1 MPRRADAQHCHT
13 ECVRIP
19 ELNGSASRRGF
30 AGLFFKRQRSFL
42 CRVTPASLAIPMT
55 SETTTPRTGF
65 WPARAATMALL
76 FCSGF
81 LYATWGVHV
90 PTVKAMFDLNDAS
103 LSVAMF
109 AVAGGAIVTMSRTA
123 RWVGRAGSQRASLQ
137 SGMALALT
145 SAFILSMPS
154 YWGLVGWLALYG
166 AANATYDVAVNAQAA
181 TLEARYRQ
189 PIMASLHGCFSLGG
203 MAGALVGGAWLA
215 HHGSPQWHIG
225 LAALVCAVVIV
236 AGARFMQP
244 DVKPGE
250 APVASQGVDKA
261 TVPVHPLPALSDAER
276 RRLHRKLT
284 GFGVLAFL
292 GLVVEGAMYDW
303 TAVYMREVVAAQGA
317 WVGAGYAAFSL
328 GMAGG
333 RFGGDP
339 VRARMGGAR
348 LLRMSSLLCVAGV
361 LLALLWRVPA
371 AAVAGF
377 ALAGLG
383 LSNVMPVM
391 FAASGEVARGAGMA
405 SAEAIAVMARLAYLG
420 LLAGP
425 VLIGAI
431 AHGISL
437 PVALGAGLL
446 CIVPIAL
453 LAPKML
459 AGADGRAAQH

>member
-1 MPRRADAQHCHT
+1 
-13 ECVRIP
+13 
-19 ELNGSASRRGF
+19 
-30 AGLFFKRQRSFL
+30 
-42 CRVTPASLAIPMT
+42 
-55 SETTTPRTGF
+55 
-65 WPARAATMALL
+65 MALL

-109 AVAGGAIVTMSRTA
+109 AVAGGAIVTMSRMA
-123 RWVGRAGSQRASLQ
+123 RWVGRAGSRHASLH
-137 SGMALALT
+137 SGIALALT
-145 SAFILSMPS
+145 SAFLLSMPN
-154 YWGLVGWLALYG
+154 YWGLVAWLALYG

-181 TLEARYRQ
+181 TLEARYRK

-215 HHGSPQWHIG
+215 HQGSPQWHVG
-225 LAALVCAVVIV
+225 LAALGCAVVIV
-236 AGARFMQP
+236 VGARFMQP
-244 DVKPGE
+244 DMLPGE
-250 APVASQGVDKA
+250 ASVANTQTGTPARKHTPPPVLD
-261 TVPVHPLPALSDAER
+261 DAAR
-276 RRLHRKLT
+276 RKLNRKLT

-317 WVGAGYAAFSL
+317 WIGAGYAAFSV
-328 GMAGG
+328 GMAAG

-348 LLRMSSLLCVAGV
+348 LLRVSSLLCVAGV
-361 LLALLWRVPA
+361 LLALFWREPL
-371 AAVAGF
+371 AAVVGF

-391 FAASGEVARGAGMA
+391 FAASGEVARSAGMA

-420 LLAGP
+420 LLVGP

-431 AHGISL
+431 AHGVDL
-437 PVALGAGLL
+437 PVALGVGLL
-446 CIVPIAL
+446 CIVPIAV

-459 AGADGRAAQH
+459 AGVDGRADRPR

>member
-1 MPRRADAQHCHT
+1 
-13 ECVRIP
+13 
-19 ELNGSASRRGF
+19 
-30 AGLFFKRQRSFL
+30 
-42 CRVTPASLAIPMT
+42 
-55 SETTTPRTGF
+55 
-65 WPARAATMALL
+65 MALL

-109 AVAGGAIVTMSRTA
+109 AVAGGAIVTMSRLA
-123 RWVGRAGSQRASLQ
+123 RWVGRAGSQRASLH
-137 SGMALALT
+137 SGIALALT

-181 TLEARYRQ
+181 TLESRYRK

-203 MAGALVGGAWLA
+203 MAGALVGGVWLA

-225 LAALVCAVVIV
+225 LAALGCAVVIIV
-236 AGARFMQP
+236 GARFMQP
-244 DVKPGE
+244 DMLPGE
-250 APVASQGVDKA
+250 APVASADTEPSPA
-261 TVPVHPLPALSDAER
+261 RAHTPPPVLSEASR
-276 RRLHRKLT
+276 RKLHRKLM

-303 TAVYMREVVAAQGA
+303 TAVYMREVVSAQGA
-317 WVGAGYAAFSL
+317 WIGAGYAAFSV
-328 GMAGG
+328 GMAAG
-333 RFGGDP
+333 RFSGDP

-348 LLRMSSLLCVAGV
+348 LLRASSLVCVGGV
-361 LLALLWRVPA
+361 LLALLWREPA

-391 FAASGEVARGAGMA
+391 FAASGEVARSAGMA

-420 LLAGP
+420 LLIGP

-437 PVALGAGLL
+437 PVALAAGLL
-446 CIVPIAL
+446 CIVPIAA

-459 AGADGRAAQH
+459 AGVDGRATASSKD

>member
-1 MPRRADAQHCHT
+1 
-13 ECVRIP
+13 
-19 ELNGSASRRGF
+19 
-30 AGLFFKRQRSFL
+30 
-42 CRVTPASLAIPMT
+42 MT
-55 SETTTPRTGF
+55 SQPVKPRSGF

-90 PTVKAMFDLNDAS
+90 PTVKAMFDLNDAN

-109 AVAGGAIVTMSRTA
+109 AIAGGAIVTMSRMA
-123 RWVGRAGSQRASLQ
+123 RWVGRSGSQRASLQ
-137 SGMALALT
+137 SGIALAVT
-145 SAFILSMPS
+145 SAFILSMPN
-154 YWGLVGWLALYG
+154 YWALVGWLALYG

-181 TLEARYRQ
+181 TLEARYRR

-215 HHGSPQWHIG
+215 HHGSPQWHVG
-225 LAALVCAVVIV
+225 LAALGCAMVIV
-236 AGARFMQP
+236 IGARFMQP
-244 DVKPGE
+244 DMLPGE
-250 APVASQGVDKA
+250 APVTAGAGADEPTVSAPQTPASKA
-261 TVPVHPLPALSDAER
+261 SARALDEAGR
-276 RRLHRKLT
+276 RRLHRRLT

-317 WVGAGYAAFSL
+317 WIGAGYAAFSL

-348 LLRMSSLLCVAGV
+348 LLRLSSLLCVGGV
-361 LLALLWRVPA
+361 LLALLWRAPA

-420 LLAGP
+420 LLVGP
-425 VLIGAI
+425 VVIGAI

-453 LAPKML
+453 LAPRML
-459 AGADGRAAQH
+459 AGADGRTPQR

>member
-1 MPRRADAQHCHT
+1 
-13 ECVRIP
+13 
-19 ELNGSASRRGF
+19 
-30 AGLFFKRQRSFL
+30 
-42 CRVTPASLAIPMT
+42 MT
-55 SETTTPRTGF
+55 SDTTKPRGGF

-90 PTVKAMFDLNDAS
+90 PTVKAMFDLNDAN

-109 AVAGGAIVTMSRTA
+109 AVAGGALLTMSRMA
-123 RWVGRAGSQRASLQ
+123 RWVGRAGSRRASLQ
-137 SGMALALT
+137 SGIALALT
-145 SAFILSMPS
+145 SAFILSMPN

-181 TLEARYRQ
+181 TLEARYRK

-203 MAGALVGGAWLA
+203 MSGAMVGGAWLA
-215 HHGSPQWHIG
+215 HQGSPQWHVG
-225 LAALVCAVVIV
+225 LAALACALVMVV
-236 AGARFMQP
+236 GARYLQP
-244 DVKPGE
+244 DMLPGE
-250 APVASQGVDKA
+250 APVDAGKSGKSGD
-261 TVPVHPLPALSDAER
+261 TPVARTPLPVLDEAAR
-276 RRLHRKLT
+276 RKLHRRLT
-284 GFGVLAFL
+284 GFGILAFL

-303 TAVYMREVVAAQGA
+303 TAVYMREVVSAQGA
-317 WVGAGYAAFSL
+317 WIGAGYAAFSL

-348 LLRMSSLLCVAGV
+348 LLRVSSLVCVGGV
-361 LLALLWRVPA
+361 LMALLWRVPA

-391 FAASGEVARGAGMA
+391 FAASGEAARAGGMA

-420 LLAGP
+420 LLVGP
-425 VLIGAI
+425 VVIGAM
-431 AHGISL
+431 AHGVSL
-437 PVALGAGLL
+437 PFALGAGLL

-453 LAPKML
+453 LAPTML
-459 AGADGRAAQH
+459 AGVDARAGH

>member
-1 MPRRADAQHCHT
+1 
-13 ECVRIP
+13 
-19 ELNGSASRRGF
+19 
-30 AGLFFKRQRSFL
+30 
-42 CRVTPASLAIPMT
+42 
-55 SETTTPRTGF
+55 
-65 WPARAATMALL
+65 MALL

-109 AVAGGAIVTMSRTA
+109 AVAGGAIVTMSRMA
-123 RWVGRAGSQRASLQ
+123 RWVGRAGSQRASLH
-137 SGMALALT
+137 SGIALALT
-145 SAFILSMPS
+145 SAFILSMPN
-154 YWGLVGWLALYG
+154 YWALVGWLALYG

-181 TLEARYRQ
+181 TLEARYRK

-225 LAALVCAVVIV
+225 MAALGCAVVIV
-236 AGARFMQP
+236 VGARFMQP
-244 DVKPGE
+244 DMLPGE
-250 APVASQGVDKA
+250 APVANAQDVTASAGKR
-261 TVPVHPLPALSDAER
+261 TPPPALSEASR
-276 RRLHRKLT
+276 RQLHRKLT

-303 TAVYMREVVAAQGA
+303 TAVYMREVVSAQGA
-317 WVGAGYAAFSL
+317 WIGAGYAAFSV
-328 GMAGG
+328 GMAAG

-348 LLRMSSLLCVAGV
+348 LLRVSSLLCVGGV
-361 LLALLWRVPA
+361 LLALFWREPA
-371 AAVAGF
+371 AAVVGF

-391 FAASGEVARGAGMA
+391 FAASGEVARSAGMA

-420 LLAGP
+420 LLIGP

-459 AGADGRAAQH
+459 AGADGRAPTPASAKD

>member
-1 MPRRADAQHCHT
+1 MP
-13 ECVRIP
+13 
-19 ELNGSASRRGF
+19 N
-30 AGLFFKRQRSFL
+30 
-42 CRVTPASLAIPMT
+42 
-55 SETTTPRTGF
+55 
-65 WPARAATMALL
+65 
-76 FCSGF
+76 
-81 LYATWGVHV
+81 
-90 PTVKAMFDLNDAS
+90 
-103 LSVAMF
+103 
-109 AVAGGAIVTMSRTA
+109 
-123 RWVGRAGSQRASLQ
+123 
-137 SGMALALT
+137 
-145 SAFILSMPS
+145 

-181 TLEARYRQ
+181 TLEARYRR

-215 HHGSPQWHIG
+215 HHGSPQWHVG
-225 LAALVCAVVIV
+225 LAAMGCALVIL

-244 DVKPGE
+244 DMLPGE
-250 APVASQGVDKA
+250 APASAA
-261 TVPVHPLPALSDAER
+261 TGNAEATERKPGRRQAPPPALDEAAR
-276 RRLHRKLT
+276 RKLHRRLM
-284 GFGVLAFL
+284 GFGILAFL

-317 WVGAGYAAFSL
+317 WIGAGYAAFSL

-348 LLRMSSLLCVAGV
+348 LLRVSSLLCVGGV
-361 LLALLWRVPA
+361 LLALLWRQPA

-391 FAASGEVARGAGMA
+391 FAASGEVARSAGMA

-420 LLAGP
+420 LLVGP
-425 VLIGAI
+425 VVIGAI

-437 PVALGAGLL
+437 PVALAAGLL

-459 AGADGRAAQH
+459 AGADGRTPQR

>member
-1 MPRRADAQHCHT
+1 MT
-13 ECVRIP
+13 
-19 ELNGSASRRGF
+19 SAS
-30 AGLFFKRQRSFL
+30 AKPRS
-42 CRVTPASLAIPMT
+42 
-55 SETTTPRTGF
+55 GF

-109 AVAGGAIVTMSRTA
+109 AIAGGAIVTMSRMA
-123 RWVGRAGSQRASLQ
+123 RWIGRAGSQRASLV
-137 SGMALALT
+137 SGMALAVT
-145 SAFILSMPS
+145 SAFILSMPN

-181 TLEARYRQ
+181 TLEARYRK

-203 MAGALVGGAWLA
+203 MSGALVGGAWLA
-215 HHGSPQWHIG
+215 HQGSPQWHIG
-225 LAALVCAVVIV
+225 LAAMGCAVVMLV
-236 AGARFMQP
+236 GARFMQP
-244 DVKPGE
+244 DMLPGE
-250 APVASQGVDKA
+250 APVAASSDDSSRKA
-261 TVPVHPLPALSDAER
+261 VPPPALDDASR
-276 RRLHRKLT
+276 RKLHRRLT
-284 GFGVLAFL
+284 GFGILAFL

-317 WVGAGYAAFSL
+317 WIGAGYAAFSL

-348 LLRMSSLLCVAGV
+348 LLRVSSLLCVGGV
-361 LLALLWRVPA
+361 MLALVWREPA

-420 LLAGP
+420 LLVGP

-437 PVALGAGLL
+437 PVALAAGLL

-459 AGADGRAAQH
+459 AGADGRTAQH

>member
-1 MPRRADAQHCHT
+1 
-13 ECVRIP
+13 
-19 ELNGSASRRGF
+19 
-30 AGLFFKRQRSFL
+30 
-42 CRVTPASLAIPMT
+42 
-55 SETTTPRTGF
+55 
-65 WPARAATMALL
+65 MALL

-109 AVAGGAIVTMSRTA
+109 AVAGGAIITMSRMA
-123 RWVGRAGSQRASLQ
+123 RWVGRAGSQRASLH
-137 SGMALALT
+137 SGIALAVT

-154 YWGLVGWLALYG
+154 YWGLVSWLALYG

-181 TLEARYRQ
+181 TLEARYRK

-215 HHGSPQWHIG
+215 HQGSPQWHMG
-225 LAALVCAVVIV
+225 LAALLCAVVIIV
-236 AGARFMQP
+236 GARFMQP
-244 DVKPGE
+244 DMMPGE
-250 APVASQGVDKA
+250 APVASERADKSA
-261 TVPVHPLPALSDAER
+261 DKSADKGAARAHTPPPALDDAAR
-276 RRLHRKLT
+276 RKLHRKLT
-284 GFGVLAFL
+284 GFGILAFL

-348 LLRMSSLLCVAGV
+348 LLRVSSLLCVGGV
-361 LLALLWRVPA
+361 LLALFWRVPA

-405 SAEAIAVMARLAYLG
+405 SVEAIAVMARLAYLG
-420 LLAGP
+420 LLIGP

-459 AGADGRAAQH
+459 AGADGRATQH

>member
-1 MPRRADAQHCHT
+1 
-13 ECVRIP
+13 
-19 ELNGSASRRGF
+19 
-30 AGLFFKRQRSFL
+30 
-42 CRVTPASLAIPMT
+42 MT
-55 SETTTPRTGF
+55 SDIAQPRTGF

-109 AVAGGAIVTMSRTA
+109 AVAGGAIVTMSRMA
-123 RWVGRAGSQRASLQ
+123 RWVGRAGSQRASLH
-137 SGMALALT
+137 SGIALALT
-145 SAFILSMPS
+145 SAFILSMPN
-154 YWGLVGWLALYG
+154 YWALVGWLALYG

-181 TLEARYRQ
+181 TLEARYRK

-215 HHGSPQWHIG
+215 HHGSPQWHLG
-225 LAALVCAVVIV
+225 LAALGCAVVIV
-236 AGARFMQP
+236 VGARFMQP
-244 DVKPGE
+244 DMLPGE
-250 APVASQGVDKA
+250 APVGSDGEASRAKH
-261 TVPVHPLPALSDAER
+261 TPPPALSEAAR
-276 RRLHRKLT
+276 RQLHRKLT

-303 TAVYMREVVAAQGA
+303 TAVYMREVVSAQGA
-317 WVGAGYAAFSL
+317 WIGAGYAAFSV
-328 GMAGG
+328 GMAAG
-333 RFGGDP
+333 RFSGDP

-348 LLRMSSLLCVAGV
+348 LLRVSSLLCVGGV
-361 LLALLWRVPA
+361 LLALFWREPA

-391 FAASGEVARGAGMA
+391 FAASGEVARSAGMA

-420 LLAGP
+420 LLIGP

-459 AGADGRAAQH
+459 AGVDGRTAKPESQSK

>member
-1 MPRRADAQHCHT
+1 
-13 ECVRIP
+13 
-19 ELNGSASRRGF
+19 
-30 AGLFFKRQRSFL
+30 
-42 CRVTPASLAIPMT
+42 
-55 SETTTPRTGF
+55 
-65 WPARAATMALL
+65 MALL

-109 AVAGGAIVTMSRTA
+109 AVAGGAIITMSRMA
-123 RWVGRAGSQRASLQ
+123 RWVGRAGSQRASLH
-137 SGMALALT
+137 SGIALAVT

-154 YWGLVGWLALYG
+154 YWGLVSWLALYG

-181 TLEARYRQ
+181 TLEARYRK

-215 HHGSPQWHIG
+215 HQGSPQWHMG
-225 LAALVCAVVIV
+225 LAALLCAVVIIV
-236 AGARFMQP
+236 GARFMQP
-244 DVKPGE
+244 DMMPGE
-250 APVASQGVDKA
+250 APVASERADKSA
-261 TVPVHPLPALSDAER
+261 DKGAARAHTPPPALDDAAR
-276 RRLHRKLT
+276 RKLHRKLT
-284 GFGVLAFL
+284 GFGILAFL

-339 VRARMGGAR
+339 VRARTGGAR
-348 LLRMSSLLCVAGV
+348 LLRVSSLLCVGGV
-361 LLALLWRVPA
+361 LLALFWRVPA

-420 LLAGP
+420 LLIGP

-459 AGADGRAAQH
+459 AGADGRATQH

>member
-1 MPRRADAQHCHT
+1 
-13 ECVRIP
+13 
-19 ELNGSASRRGF
+19 
-30 AGLFFKRQRSFL
+30 
-42 CRVTPASLAIPMT
+42 
-55 SETTTPRTGF
+55 
-65 WPARAATMALL
+65 MALL

-109 AVAGGAIVTMSRTA
+109 AVAGGAIITMSRMA
-123 RWVGRAGSQRASLQ
+123 RWVGRAGSQRASLH
-137 SGMALALT
+137 SGIALAVT

-154 YWGLVGWLALYG
+154 YWGLVSWLALYG

-181 TLEARYRQ
+181 TLEARYRK

-215 HHGSPQWHIG
+215 HQGSPQWHMG
-225 LAALVCAVVIV
+225 LAALLCAVVIIV
-236 AGARFMQP
+236 GARFMQP
-244 DVKPGE
+244 DMMPGE
-250 APVASQGVDKA
+250 APVASESADRSADKSA
-261 TVPVHPLPALSDAER
+261 ARAHTPPPALDDAAR
-276 RRLHRKLT
+276 RKLHRKLT
-284 GFGVLAFL
+284 GFGILAFL

-339 VRARMGGAR
+339 VRARTGGAR
-348 LLRMSSLLCVAGV
+348 LLRVSSLLCVGGV
-361 LLALLWRVPA
+361 LLALFWRVPA

-420 LLAGP
+420 LLIGP

-459 AGADGRAAQH
+459 AGADGRATQH

>member
-1 MPRRADAQHCHT
+1 
-13 ECVRIP
+13 
-19 ELNGSASRRGF
+19 
-30 AGLFFKRQRSFL
+30 
-42 CRVTPASLAIPMT
+42 
-55 SETTTPRTGF
+55 
-65 WPARAATMALL
+65 MALL

-109 AVAGGAIVTMSRTA
+109 AIAGGAIVTMSRMA
-123 RWVGRAGSQRASLQ
+123 RWIGRAGSQRASLV
-137 SGMALALT
+137 SGMGLAVT
-145 SAFILSMPS
+145 SAFILSMPN

-181 TLEARYRQ
+181 TLEARYRK

-203 MAGALVGGAWLA
+203 MSGALVGGAWLA
-215 HHGSPQWHIG
+215 HKGSPQWHIG
-225 LAALVCAVVIV
+225 LAAMGCAVVMV
-236 AGARFMQP
+236 VGARFMQP
-244 DVKPGE
+244 DMLPGE
-250 APVASQGVDKA
+250 APVASSAAASSDDSPRKA
-261 TVPVHPLPALSDAER
+261 VPPPALDDVSR
-276 RRLHRKLT
+276 RKLHRRLT
-284 GFGVLAFL
+284 GFGILAFL

-317 WVGAGYAAFSL
+317 WIGAGYAAFSL

-348 LLRMSSLLCVAGV
+348 LLRVSSLLCVGGV
-361 LLALLWRVPA
+361 MLALVWREPA

-420 LLAGP
+420 LLVGP

-437 PVALGAGLL
+437 PVALAAGLL

-459 AGADGRAAQH
+459 AGADGRTAQH

>member
-1 MPRRADAQHCHT
+1 
-13 ECVRIP
+13 
-19 ELNGSASRRGF
+19 
-30 AGLFFKRQRSFL
+30 
-42 CRVTPASLAIPMT
+42 MT
-55 SETTTPRTGF
+55 SDIAQPRTGF

-109 AVAGGAIVTMSRTA
+109 AVAGGAIVTMSRMA
-123 RWVGRAGSQRASLQ
+123 RWVGRAGSQRASLH
-137 SGMALALT
+137 SGIALALT
-145 SAFILSMPS
+145 SAFILSMPN
-154 YWGLVGWLALYG
+154 YWALVGWLALYG

-181 TLEARYRQ
+181 TLEARYRK

-215 HHGSPQWHIG
+215 HHGSPQWHLG
-225 LAALVCAVVIV
+225 LAALGCAVVIV
-236 AGARFMQP
+236 VGARFMQP
-244 DVKPGE
+244 DMLPGE
-250 APVASQGVDKA
+250 APVGSDGEASRVKH
-261 TVPVHPLPALSDAER
+261 TPPPALSEASR
-276 RRLHRKLT
+276 RQLHRKLT

-303 TAVYMREVVAAQGA
+303 TAVYMREVVSAQGA
-317 WVGAGYAAFSL
+317 WIGAGYAAFSV
-328 GMAGG
+328 GMAAG
-333 RFGGDP
+333 RFSGDP

-348 LLRMSSLLCVAGV
+348 LLRVSSLLCVGGV
-361 LLALLWRVPA
+361 LLALFWREPA

-391 FAASGEVARGAGMA
+391 FAASGEVARSAGMA

-420 LLAGP
+420 LLIGP

-459 AGADGRAAQH
+459 AGVDGRTAKPESLSK

>member
-1 MPRRADAQHCHT
+1 
-13 ECVRIP
+13 
-19 ELNGSASRRGF
+19 
-30 AGLFFKRQRSFL
+30 
-42 CRVTPASLAIPMT
+42 MT
-55 SETTTPRTGF
+55 SQMTKPRTGF

-123 RWVGRAGSQRASLQ
+123 RWVGRAGSQRASLH
-137 SGMALALT
+137 SGMALAVT

-189 PIMASLHGCFSLGG
+189 PIMASLHGFFSLGG

-215 HHGSPQWHIG
+215 HHGSPQWHMG
-225 LAALVCAVVIV
+225 LAALACAAVIV

-244 DVKPGE
+244 DMMPGE
-250 APVASQGVDKA
+250 APLASSGAGKA
-261 TVPVHPLPALSDAER
+261 AARPHTPPPVLDDDGR

-284 GFGVLAFL
+284 GFGILAFL

-317 WVGAGYAAFSL
+317 WIGAGYAAFSL

-339 VRARMGGAR
+339 VRARLGGAR
-348 LLRMSSLLCVAGV
+348 LLRVSSLLCVGGV
-361 LLALLWRVPA
+361 LLALFWRVPA

-391 FAASGEVARGAGMA
+391 FAASGEVARSAGMA

-420 LLAGP
+420 LLVGP

-431 AHGISL
+431 AHGVSL

-446 CIVPIAL
+446 CIAPIAL

-459 AGADGRAAQH
+459 AGADGRAGQQG

>member
-1 MPRRADAQHCHT
+1 
-13 ECVRIP
+13 
-19 ELNGSASRRGF
+19 
-30 AGLFFKRQRSFL
+30 
-42 CRVTPASLAIPMT
+42 MT
-55 SETTTPRTGF
+55 SQTAKPRTGF

-90 PTVKAMFDLNDAS
+90 PTVKAMFDLNDAN

-109 AVAGGAIVTMSRTA
+109 AVAGGAIVTMSRMA
-123 RWVGRAGSQRASLQ
+123 RWVGRAGSRRASLQ
-137 SGMALALT
+137 AGVALAVT
-145 SAFILSMPS
+145 SAFILSMPN

-181 TLEARYRQ
+181 TLEARYRR

-215 HHGSPQWHIG
+215 HHGSPQWHVG
-225 LAALVCAVVIV
+225 LAAMGCALVILV
-236 AGARFMQP
+236 GARFMQP
-244 DVKPGE
+244 DMLPGE
-250 APVASQGVDKA
+250 APASAAAQNAEA
-261 TVPVHPLPALSDAER
+261 TEGKPRPRQAPPPVLDEAAR
-276 RRLHRKLT
+276 RKLHRRLT
-284 GFGVLAFL
+284 GFGILAFL

-317 WVGAGYAAFSL
+317 WIGAGYAAFSL

-348 LLRMSSLLCVAGV
+348 LLRASSLLCVGGV
-361 LLALLWRVPA
+361 LLALLWREPA

-391 FAASGEVARGAGMA
+391 FAASGEVARSAGMA

-420 LLAGP
+420 LLVGP
-425 VLIGAI
+425 VVIGAI
-431 AHGISL
+431 AHGVSL
-437 PVALGAGLL
+437 PVALAAGLL
-446 CIVPIAL
+446 CIVPITL

-459 AGADGRAAQH
+459 AGADGRTPRR

>member
-1 MPRRADAQHCHT
+1 
-13 ECVRIP
+13 
-19 ELNGSASRRGF
+19 
-30 AGLFFKRQRSFL
+30 
-42 CRVTPASLAIPMT
+42 MT
-55 SETTTPRTGF
+55 SDSAKPRTGF

-109 AVAGGAIVTMSRTA
+109 AVAGGAIVTMSRMA
-123 RWVGRAGSQRASLQ
+123 RWIGRAGSQRASLV
-137 SGMALALT
+137 SGMALAIT

-181 TLEARYRQ
+181 TLEARYRK

-203 MAGALVGGAWLA
+203 MSGALVGGVWLA

-225 LAALVCAVVIV
+225 LAAMACAVVMLV
-236 AGARFMQP
+236 GARFMQA
-244 DVKPGE
+244 DMAPGE
-250 APVASQGVDKA
+250 APVAQDDSPRKA
-261 TVPVHPLPALSDAER
+261 APPPALDDASR
-276 RRLHRKLT
+276 RKLHRRLT
-284 GFGVLAFL
+284 GFGILAFL

-303 TAVYMREVVAAQGA
+303 MAVYMREVVAAQGA
-317 WVGAGYAAFSL
+317 WIGAGYAAFSL

-339 VRARMGGAR
+339 IRARMGGAR
-348 LLRMSSLLCVAGV
+348 LLRVSSLLCVGGV
-361 LLALLWRVPA
+361 LLALVWREPA
-371 AAVAGF
+371 AAVLGF

-420 LLAGP
+420 LLVGP

-437 PVALGAGLL
+437 PVALAAGLL

-459 AGADGRAAQH
+459 AGADGRTAQH

>member
-1 MPRRADAQHCHT
+1 
-13 ECVRIP
+13 
-19 ELNGSASRRGF
+19 
-30 AGLFFKRQRSFL
+30 
-42 CRVTPASLAIPMT
+42 
-55 SETTTPRTGF
+55 
-65 WPARAATMALL
+65 MALL

-90 PTVKAMFDLNDAS
+90 PTVKAMFDLNDAN

-109 AVAGGAIVTMSRTA
+109 AIAGGAIVTMSRMA
-123 RWVGRAGSQRASLQ
+123 RWVGRSGSQRASLQ
-137 SGMALALT
+137 SGIALAVT
-145 SAFILSMPS
+145 SAFILSMPN
-154 YWGLVGWLALYG
+154 YWALVGWLALYG

-181 TLEARYRQ
+181 TLEARYRR

-215 HHGSPQWHIG
+215 HHGSPQWHVG
-225 LAALVCAVVIV
+225 LAALGCAMVIV
-236 AGARFMQP
+236 IGARFMQP
-244 DVKPGE
+244 DMLPGE
-250 APVASQGVDKA
+250 APVTAGAGADEPTVSAPQTPASKA
-261 TVPVHPLPALSDAER
+261 SARALDEAGR
-276 RRLHRKLT
+276 RRLHRRLT

-317 WVGAGYAAFSL
+317 WIGAGYAAFSL

-348 LLRMSSLLCVAGV
+348 LLRLSSLLCVGGV
-361 LLALLWRVPA
+361 LLALLWRAPA

-420 LLAGP
+420 LLVGP
-425 VLIGAI
+425 VVIGAI

-453 LAPKML
+453 LAPRML
-459 AGADGRAAQH
+459 AGADGRTPQR

>member
-1 MPRRADAQHCHT
+1 
-13 ECVRIP
+13 
-19 ELNGSASRRGF
+19 
-30 AGLFFKRQRSFL
+30 
-42 CRVTPASLAIPMT
+42 MT
-55 SETTTPRTGF
+55 SQTAKPRTGF

-90 PTVKAMFDLNDAS
+90 PTVKAMFDLNDAN

-109 AVAGGAIVTMSRTA
+109 AIAGGAIITMPRTA
-123 RWVGRAGSQRASLQ
+123 RWVGRAGSRRASLQ
-137 SGMALALT
+137 SGIALAIT
-145 SAFILSMPS
+145 SAFILSMPN

-181 TLEARYRQ
+181 TLEARYRR

-215 HHGSPQWHIG
+215 HHGSPQWHVG
-225 LAALVCAVVIV
+225 LAAMGCALVIIT
-236 AGARFMQP
+236 GARFMQR
-244 DVKPGE
+244 DMLPGE
-250 APVASQGVDKA
+250 APASTASAAAEA
-261 TVPVHPLPALSDAER
+261 TKGEPKPRQAPPPALDEDAR
-276 RRLHRKLT
+276 RKLHRRLT
-284 GFGVLAFL
+284 GFGILAFL

-317 WVGAGYAAFSL
+317 WIGAGYAAFSL

-348 LLRMSSLLCVAGV
+348 LLRVSSLLCVGGV
-361 LLALLWRVPA
+361 LLALLWREPA

-391 FAASGEVARGAGMA
+391 FAASGEVARSAGMA

-420 LLAGP
+420 LLVGP
-425 VLIGAI
+425 VVIGAI
-431 AHGISL
+431 AHGVSL
-437 PVALGAGLL
+437 PVALAAGLL

-459 AGADGRAAQH
+459 AGVDGRTSRR

>member
-1 MPRRADAQHCHT
+1 MS
-13 ECVRIP
+13 V
-19 ELNGSASRRGF
+19 
-30 AGLFFKRQRSFL
+30 FL
-42 CRVTPASLAIPMT
+42 SISMT
-55 SETTTPRTGF
+55 SDIAQPRTGF

-109 AVAGGAIVTMSRTA
+109 AVAGGAIVTMSRMA
-123 RWVGRAGSQRASLQ
+123 RWVGRAGSQRASLH
-137 SGMALALT
+137 SGIALALT
-145 SAFILSMPS
+145 SAFILSMPN
-154 YWGLVGWLALYG
+154 YWALVGWLALYG

-181 TLEARYRQ
+181 TLEARYRK

-225 LAALVCAVVIV
+225 MAALGCAVVIV
-236 AGARFMQP
+236 VGARFMQP
-244 DVKPGE
+244 DMLPGE
-250 APVASQGVDKA
+250 APVANAQDVTASAGKR
-261 TVPVHPLPALSDAER
+261 TPPPALSEASR
-276 RRLHRKLT
+276 RQLHRKLT

-303 TAVYMREVVAAQGA
+303 TAVYMREVVSAQGA
-317 WVGAGYAAFSL
+317 WIGAGYAAFSV
-328 GMAGG
+328 GMAAG

-348 LLRMSSLLCVAGV
+348 LLRVSSLLCVGGV
-361 LLALLWRVPA
+361 LLALFWREPA
-371 AAVAGF
+371 AAVVGF

-391 FAASGEVARGAGMA
+391 FAASGEVARSAGMA

-420 LLAGP
+420 LLIGP

-459 AGADGRAAQH
+459 AGADGRAPTPASAKD

>member
-1 MPRRADAQHCHT
+1 
-13 ECVRIP
+13 
-19 ELNGSASRRGF
+19 
-30 AGLFFKRQRSFL
+30 
-42 CRVTPASLAIPMT
+42 
-55 SETTTPRTGF
+55 
-65 WPARAATMALL
+65 MALL

-109 AVAGGAIVTMSRTA
+109 AVAGGAIVTMSRMA
-123 RWVGRAGSQRASLQ
+123 RWVGRAGSQRASLH
-137 SGMALALT
+137 SGIALALT
-145 SAFILSMPS
+145 SAFILSVPD

-215 HHGSPQWHIG
+215 HHGSPQWHVG
-225 LAALVCAVVIV
+225 LAALGCAVVIV
-236 AGARFMQP
+236 VGARFMQP
-244 DVKPGE
+244 DMLPGE
-250 APVASQGVDKA
+250 APVARNADEASA
-261 TVPVHPLPALSDAER
+261 NIHTPPPALNDAMR
-276 RRLHRKLT
+276 RKLNRKLM
-284 GFGVLAFL
+284 GFGMLAFL

-303 TAVYMREVVAAQGA
+303 TAVYMREIVSAQGA
-317 WVGAGYAAFSL
+317 WIGAGYAAFSV
-328 GMAGG
+328 GMAAG
-333 RFGGDP
+333 RFSGDP

-348 LLRMSSLLCVAGV
+348 LLRLSSLLCVGGV
-361 LLALLWRVPA
+361 LLALLWREPL
-371 AAVAGF
+371 AAVLGF

-391 FAASGEVARGAGMA
+391 FAASGEVARRAGMA

-420 LLAGP
+420 LLIGP

-431 AHGISL
+431 AHGIDL

-446 CIVPIAL
+446 CIVPIAV

-459 AGADGRAAQH
+459 AGVDGRAAKPAGD

>member
-1 MPRRADAQHCHT
+1 M
-13 ECVRIP
+13 I
-19 ELNGSASRRGF
+19 
-30 AGLFFKRQRSFL
+30 
-42 CRVTPASLAIPMT
+42 
-55 SETTTPRTGF
+55 SEIAKPRTGF

-109 AVAGGAIVTMSRTA
+109 AVAGGAIVTMSRMA
-123 RWVGRAGSQRASLQ
+123 RWVGRAGSQRASLH
-137 SGMALALT
+137 SGIALALT
-145 SAFILSMPS
+145 SAFILSVPD

-215 HHGSPQWHIG
+215 HHGSPQWHVG
-225 LAALVCAVVIV
+225 LAALGCAVVIV
-236 AGARFMQP
+236 VGARFMQP
-244 DVKPGE
+244 DMLPGE
-250 APVASQGVDKA
+250 APVARNADEASA
-261 TVPVHPLPALSDAER
+261 NIHTPPPALNDAMR
-276 RRLHRKLT
+276 RKLNRKLM
-284 GFGVLAFL
+284 GFGMLAFL

-303 TAVYMREVVAAQGA
+303 TAVYMREIVSAQGA
-317 WVGAGYAAFSL
+317 WIGAGYAAFSV
-328 GMAGG
+328 GMAAG
-333 RFGGDP
+333 RFSGDP

-348 LLRMSSLLCVAGV
+348 LLRLSSLLCVGGV
-361 LLALLWRVPA
+361 LLALLWREPL
-371 AAVAGF
+371 AAVLGF

-391 FAASGEVARGAGMA
+391 FAASGEVARRAGMA

-420 LLAGP
+420 LLIGP

-431 AHGISL
+431 AHGIDL

-446 CIVPIAL
+446 CIVPIAV

-459 AGADGRAAQH
+459 AGVDGRAAKPAGD

>member
-1 MPRRADAQHCHT
+1 
-13 ECVRIP
+13 
-19 ELNGSASRRGF
+19 
-30 AGLFFKRQRSFL
+30 
-42 CRVTPASLAIPMT
+42 MT
-55 SETTTPRTGF
+55 SETTKPRSGF

-109 AVAGGAIVTMSRTA
+109 AIAGGAIVTMSRMA
-123 RWVGRAGSQRASLQ
+123 RWVGRAGSRRASLQ
-137 SGMALALT
+137 SGMALAVT
-145 SAFILSMPS
+145 SAFILSMPN

-181 TLEARYRQ
+181 TLEARYRK

-203 MAGALVGGAWLA
+203 MSGALVGGAWLA
-215 HHGSPQWHIG
+215 HQGSPQWHVG
-225 LAALVCAVVIV
+225 LAALVCAVVMIV
-236 AGARFMQP
+236 GSRHMQK
-244 DVKPGE
+244 DMMPGE
-250 APVASQGVDKA
+250 APDASAVSAGER
-261 TVPVHPLPALSDAER
+261 VPGHTHRAPPALDDASR
-276 RRLHRKLT
+276 RKLHRRLT

-317 WVGAGYAAFSL
+317 WIGAGYAAFSL

-348 LLRMSSLLCVAGV
+348 LLRVSSLLCVGGV
-361 LLALLWRVPA
+361 MLALFWRTPA

-420 LLAGP
+420 LLVGP
-425 VLIGAI
+425 VVIGAI

-459 AGADGRAAQH
+459 AGADGRTGRH

>member
-1 MPRRADAQHCHT
+1 
-13 ECVRIP
+13 
-19 ELNGSASRRGF
+19 
-30 AGLFFKRQRSFL
+30 
-42 CRVTPASLAIPMT
+42 MT
-55 SETTTPRTGF
+55 SEIAKPRTGF

-90 PTVKAMFDLNDAS
+90 PTVKAMFALNDAS

-109 AVAGGAIVTMSRTA
+109 AVAGGAIVTMSRMA
-123 RWVGRAGSQRASLQ
+123 RWVGRAGSQRASLH
-137 SGMALALT
+137 SGIALALT
-145 SAFILSMPS
+145 SALILSMPS

-181 TLEARYRQ
+181 TLEARYRK

-203 MAGALVGGAWLA
+203 MAGALAGGAWLA

-225 LAALVCAVVIV
+225 LAALGCAVVIV
-236 AGARFMQP
+236 VGARFMQR
-244 DVKPGE
+244 DMMPGE
-250 APVASQGVDKA
+250 APVLQAGAGEGSEGGEGGEGPHKH
-261 TVPVHPLPALSDAER
+261 TPPPALDEVSR
-276 RRLHRKLT
+276 RKLHRKLT
-284 GFGVLAFL
+284 GFGILAFL

-303 TAVYMREVVAAQGA
+303 TAVYMREVVLAQGA
-317 WVGAGYAAFSL
+317 WIGAGYAAFSV
-328 GMAGG
+328 GMAAG

-348 LLRMSSLLCVAGV
+348 LLRVSSLLCVGGV
-361 LLALLWRVPA
+361 LLALFWREPA
-371 AAVAGF
+371 AVVAGF

-405 SAEAIAVMARLAYLG
+405 SAEAIAVMAKLAYLG
-420 LLAGP
+420 LLVGP

-437 PVALGAGLL
+437 PFALGAGLL

-459 AGADGRAAQH
+459 AGVDGRAAKH